1 MSNNNL
7 KSDLGIDYSKL
18 QMLLKEGRWEEADY
32 ETYIVMLKVVNRRE
46 GDWIR
51 PDEMNRF
58 PGTEL
63 IIINKLWTNYSHGK
77 FGFSIQKKI
86 YESILNA
93 FQDMTKNT
101 EAESIAVDS

>member
-1 MSNNNL
+1 M
-7 KSDLGIDYSKL
+7 KS
-18 QMLLKEGRWEEADY
+18 
-32 ETYIVMLKVVNRRE
+32 
-46 GDWIR
+46 
-51 PDEMNRF
+51 F

-63 IIINKLWTNYSHGK
+63 IMINKLWTNYSHGK

-93 FQDMTKNT
+93 FQDMTKNR

>member
-46 GDWIR
+46 
-51 PDEMNRF
+51 
-58 PGTEL
+58 
-63 IIINKLWTNYSHGK
+63 
-77 FGFSIQKKI
+77 
-86 YESILNA
+86 
-93 FQDMTKNT
+93 
-101 EAESIAVDS
+101 